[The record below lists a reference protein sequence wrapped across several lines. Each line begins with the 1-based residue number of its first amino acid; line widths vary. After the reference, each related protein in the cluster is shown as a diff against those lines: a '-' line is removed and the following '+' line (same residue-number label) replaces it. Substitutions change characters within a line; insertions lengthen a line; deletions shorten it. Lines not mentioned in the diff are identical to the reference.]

1 MGIMKLLQSP
11 METERLLLRK
21 WRLSDFDDFV
31 RLVSDPEVMLA
42 SGAKPA
48 ANLEEAE

>member
-21 WRLSDFDDFV
+21 WRLSGFYDFV
-31 RLVSDPEVMLA
+31 RLVF
-42 SGAKPA
+42 
-48 ANLEEAE
+48 